1 MATLDSTSC
10 KGKRKDPTQDAD
22 GAEDQCRCGL
32 TQEELKAAGL
42 NARYK
47 SNSMIRAT
55 KHPGPKKAPGLFDQL
70 NEALGISTR
79 HNNLVVNLTQTPRK
93 AKPIND
99 TKFSVPKK
107 YAAEQAD
114 LLSLPND
121 QGYQR
126 YLRY

>member
-1 MATLDSTSC
+1 M
-10 KGKRKDPTQDAD
+10 K
-22 GAEDQCRCGL
+22 
-32 TQEELKAAGL
+32 EL
-42 NARYK
+42 
-47 SNSMIRAT
+47 T
-55 KHPGPKKAPGLFDQL
+55 KHPSKQAPGLFDQL

-79 HNNLVVNLTQTPRK
+79 RNSLGVNLTQAPRK

-99 TKFSVPKK
+99 PKFSVPKK
-107 YAAEQAD
+107 FAAEQAD

>member
-1 MATLDSTSC
+1 
-10 KGKRKDPTQDAD
+10 
-22 GAEDQCRCGL
+22 
-32 TQEELKAAGL
+32 
-42 NARYK
+42 
-47 SNSMIRAT
+47 MIRAT
-55 KHPGPKKAPGLFDQL
+55 KHPPNKVPGLFDQL

-79 HNNLVVNLTQTPRK
+79 RNNLVVYLTQAPRK
-93 AKPIND
+93 PKPIND

-126 YLRY
+126 